1 MKIIKLPVNNYKDD
15 IEYIEEPIE
24 QSESRDVFIVY
35 KVLKWIGYFLLS
47 IILFLGIMFIAVGI
61 GGKHRKLEINPGF
74 ALLGVILCL
83 PFVLYIFINNYM
95 DKSPKIDNENL
106 VVSASV
112 RKSSLIA
119 LKVNLKNIKL
129 VQNSFNYID
138 VIFIIPYPQE
148 NAVIH
153 YKQKIEMEYDNILL
167 WFIQQKET
175 TFYINPEDINHHYL
189 DLKFMNT

>member
-1 MKIIKLPVNNYKDD
+1 MKIIKLPVNDYKDD

-24 QSESRDVFIVY
+24 ESETRDVFIVY
-35 KVLKWIGYFLLS
+35 KVLRWIGYFFLS

-61 GGKHRKLEINPGF
+61 GGKHQKLEMNPGF

-83 PFVLYIFINNYM
+83 PFVLYVVISNYM
-95 DKSPKIDNENL
+95 DKSPKIDNENQ
-106 VVSASV
+106 VTSV
-112 RKSSLIA
+112 RKSSQLA
-119 LKVNLKNIKL
+119 LKVDLKNIKL

-138 VIFIIPYPQE
+138 VIFIIPYPQK
-148 NAVIH
+148 NVVIH

-175 TFYINPEDINHHYL
+175 TFYINPEDINQHYI
-189 DLKFMNT
+189 DLEFMNN

>member
-1 MKIIKLPVNNYKDD
+1 MKIINLPSNINYDE

-24 QSESRDVFIVY
+24 QLETRDVFIVY
-35 KVLKWIGYFLLS
+35 KVLRWIGYFFLS

-61 GGKHRKLEINPGF
+61 GGKHRKLEMNPGF

-83 PFVLYIFINNYM
+83 PFVLYVVINNYM
-95 DKSPKIDNENL
+95 DKSPKIDNQ
-106 VVSASV
+106 VTSV
-112 RKSSLIA
+112 RKSSQIA
-119 LKVNLKNIKL
+119 LKVDLKNIKL

-138 VIFIIPYPQE
+138 VIFIIPYPQK

-175 TFYINPEDINHHYL
+175 IFYINPEDINHHYL

>member
-1 MKIIKLPVNNYKDD
+1 MKIIKLPVNDYKDD

-24 QSESRDVFIVY
+24 ESETRDVFIVY
-35 KVLKWIGYFLLS
+35 KVLRWIGYFFLS

-61 GGKHRKLEINPGF
+61 GGKHQKLEMNPGF

-83 PFVLYIFINNYM
+83 PFVLYVVISNYM
-95 DKSPKIDNENL
+95 DKSPKIDNENQ
-106 VVSASV
+106 VTSV
-112 RKSSLIA
+112 RKSSQIA
-119 LKVNLKNIKL
+119 LKVDLKNIKL

-138 VIFIIPYPQE
+138 VIFIIPYPQK

-175 TFYINPEDINHHYL
+175 IFYINPEDINHHYL

>member
-1 MKIIKLPVNNYKDD
+1 MKIIKLPVNDYKDD

-24 QSESRDVFIVY
+24 ESETRDVFIVY
-35 KVLKWIGYFLLS
+35 KVLRWIGYFFLS

-61 GGKHRKLEINPGF
+61 GGKHQKLEINPGF

-83 PFVLYIFINNYM
+83 PFVLYVVISNYM
-95 DKSPKIDNENL
+95 DKSPKIDNENQ
-106 VVSASV
+106 VTSV
-112 RKSSLIA
+112 RKSSQIA
-119 LKVNLKNIKL
+119 LKVDLKNIKL

-138 VIFIIPYPQE
+138 VIFIIPYPQK
-148 NAVIH
+148 NVVIH

-175 TFYINPEDINHHYL
+175 TFYINPEDINQHYI
-189 DLKFMNT
+189 DLEFMNN

>member
-1 MKIIKLPVNNYKDD
+1 MKIIKLPVDDYKDD

-35 KVLKWIGYFLLS
+35 KVLKRIGYFLVS

-153 YKQKIEMEYDNILL
+153 YKKDFLMEYSKILL

-175 TFYINPEDINHHYL
+175 TFYINPEDINQSYL

>member
-1 MKIIKLPVNNYKDD
+1 MTIKMIQNTQ
-15 IEYIEEPIE
+15 EPIE
-24 QSESRDVFIVY
+24 ESETRDVFIVY
-35 KVLKWIGYFLLS
+35 KVLRWIGYFFLS

-61 GGKHRKLEINPGF
+61 GGKHQKLEMNPGF

-83 PFVLYIFINNYM
+83 PFVLYVVINNYM
-95 DKSPKIDNENL
+95 DKSPKIDNQ
-106 VVSASV
+106 VTSV
-112 RKSSLIA
+112 RKSSQIA
-119 LKVNLKNIKL
+119 LKVDLKNIKL

-138 VIFIIPYPQE
+138 VIFIIPYPQK

-175 TFYINPEDINHHYL
+175 IFYINPEDINHHYL

>member
-1 MKIIKLPVNNYKDD
+1 MKIIKLPVDDYKDD

-35 KVLKWIGYFLLS
+35 KVLKRIGYFLVS

-83 PFVLYIFINNYM
+83 PFVLYIVINNYM

-153 YKQKIEMEYDNILL
+153 YKKDFIMEYSKILL

-175 TFYINPEDINHHYL
+175 TFYINPEDINQSYL

>member
-1 MKIIKLPVNNYKDD
+1 MKIINLPSNINYDE

-24 QSESRDVFIVY
+24 QLETRDVFIVY
-35 KVLKWIGYFLLS
+35 KVLRWIGYFFLS

-61 GGKHRKLEINPGF
+61 GGKHRKLEMNPGF

-83 PFVLYIFINNYM
+83 PFVLYVVINNYM
-95 DKSPKIDNENL
+95 DKSPKIDNENQ
-106 VVSASV
+106 VTSV
-112 RKSSLIA
+112 RKSSQIA
-119 LKVNLKNIKL
+119 LKVDLKNIKL

-138 VIFIIPYPQE
+138 VIFIIPYPQK

-175 TFYINPEDINHHYL
+175 IFYINPEDINHHYL

>member
-1 MKIIKLPVNNYKDD
+1 MKIIKLPVNDYKDD

-24 QSESRDVFIVY
+24 ESETRDVFIVY
-35 KVLKWIGYFLLS
+35 KVLRWIGYFFLS

-61 GGKHRKLEINPGF
+61 GGKYQKLEMNPGF

-83 PFVLYIFINNYM
+83 PFVLYVVISNYM
-95 DKSPKIDNENL
+95 DKSPKIDNENQ
-106 VVSASV
+106 VTSV
-112 RKSSLIA
+112 RKSSQIA
-119 LKVNLKNIKL
+119 LKVDLKNIKL

-138 VIFIIPYPQE
+138 VIFIIPYPQK
-148 NAVIH
+148 NVVIH

-175 TFYINPEDINHHYL
+175 TFYINPEDINQHYI
-189 DLKFMNT
+189 DLEFMNN